1 MTVKE
6 VFERAHW
13 PGVAIA
19 LVSVNPSRR
28 KSIPI
33 FEVLFSQLRRREPLP
48 SDCELVIENAE
59 INMPPVKRFHH
70 VYVKH
75 REDNRHSTLSYT
87 PWPEWLGM
95 VVCER
100 TLSSFSLEQ
109 IAADCILEMTL
120 WGITEESIERA
131 AESFNALTDVGI
143 YQDKQD
149 EMEPDEGNEEIS
161 RKGWLE
167 HAGRWLKWSAISTEY
182 FGESA
187 AWFRKH
193 FLEGTNPDDI
203 SELDLQTLKAALKE
217 IGDELF
223 FVSNCL

>member
-1 MTVKE
+1 
-6 VFERAHW
+6 
-13 PGVAIA
+13 
-19 LVSVNPSRR
+19 
-28 KSIPI
+28 
-33 FEVLFSQLRRREPLP
+33 
-48 SDCELVIENAE
+48 
-59 INMPPVKRFHH
+59 
-70 VYVKH
+70 
-75 REDNRHSTLSYT
+75 
-87 PWPEWLGM
+87 
-95 VVCER
+95 
-100 TLSSFSLEQ
+100 
-109 IAADCILEMTL
+109 MTL
-120 WGITEESIERA
+120 WGVTEESIERA
-131 AESFNALTDVGI
+131 AESVNALTDAGI
-143 YQDKQD
+143 YPDKQD

-217 IGDELF
+217 IGNELF